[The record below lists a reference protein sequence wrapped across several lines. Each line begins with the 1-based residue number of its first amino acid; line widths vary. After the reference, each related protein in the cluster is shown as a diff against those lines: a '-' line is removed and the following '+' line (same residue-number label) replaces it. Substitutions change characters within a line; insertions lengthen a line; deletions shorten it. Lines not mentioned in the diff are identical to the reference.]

1 MNDLLLA
8 SNIRGIAKAL
18 KDMQDERGKDAMIHC
33 EVVEKHL
40 IQSLKESG
48 YDATYRGKAET
59 RAQYVLKEGELK

>member
-33 EVVEKHL
+33 EVVEKTFNPK
-40 IQSLKESG
+40 LK
-48 YDATYRGKAET
+48 RIW
-59 RAQYVLKEGELK
+59 L

>member
-1 MNDLLLA
+1 
-8 SNIRGIAKAL
+8 
-18 KDMQDERGKDAMIHC
+18 MQDERGKDAMIHC